1 MPCFQ
6 ARPSSPYQNDI
17 TTGVTTDVAF
27 GTEVFDQG
35 GHFSGSTFTAPVDGK
50 YQINFHLY
58 LTGIDDG
65 AQYIQI
71 MIKTSNRQYEF
82 WWDPDGFDS
91 DPAKWTFSGGH
102 VCDMEASDTAKIQ
115 IRIQDGGATTDVH
128 GDSTFSG
135 YMVA

>member
-1 MPCFQ
+1 
-6 ARPSSPYQNDI
+6 
-17 TTGVTTDVAF
+17 
-27 GTEVFDQG
+27 
-35 GHFSGSTFTAPVDGK
+35 
-50 YQINFHLY
+50 
-58 LTGIDDG
+58 
-65 AQYIQI
+65 

-115 IRIQDGGATTDVH
+115 IRIQDGAATTDVH